1 MREQLIQ
8 ARVMAVLNHRDSP
21 CRVWRNNVGG
31 YYDARGAYVSYGLA
45 KGSSDLIGG
54 ARVTITP
61 EMVGKT
67 VFVFLADEIKTEK
80 GRLSDEQIAFLKM
93 VRHLGGIPQNHRSE
107 QDAIDFVERVRSGHI
122 LFQ

>member
-8 ARVMAVLNHRDSP
+8 SEIMGVLNHRDSP

-31 YYDARGAYVSYGLA
+31 YYDATGRYVTYGLSV
-45 KGSSDLIGG
+45 GSSDLIGG
-54 ARVTITP
+54 ARITITP

-67 VFVFLADEIKTEK
+67 VFVFLADEIKTPK
-80 GRLSDEQIAFLKM
+80 GRLTDEQIAFLRT
-93 VRHLGGIPQNHRSE
+93 VRALGGIPANHRSK
-107 QDAIDFVERVRSGHI
+107 QDAIDFVEKVRSGRV